1 MRLADFI
8 EANRERVVERWQRNV
23 VERLSLE
30 LDDSQLRN
38 DLPHFVDDVVEALR
52 DPDGRWPHVEGAE
65 KHGRQRM
72 RVGVNIGTLTEEMTL
87 VGATIA
93 ELADEDGED
102 VSNKNLLRMMNIIG
116 RGASASVGAYAK
128 LRDRELAKQAADHF
142 SFIAHEIRNPLHSAR
157 LAAQLVAA
165 APQAEREKHL
175 KRLDRSLS
183 QLTDLVNDSLIEAQL
198 YGEPQLNI
206 ERVAAGELLQEACD
220 DLAEQIAERNLRVET
235 KVADF
240 VLDADRKLLGSA
252 VLNVLR
258 NAVKFSRDGGRIAV
272 EARQADGRALFD
284 FKDQCGG
291 IPADFM
297 PRLFEPFVVAR
308 SAKGGSGLG
317 LLIVKQAVEAHGGSV
332 DVDNHPGEGCTFTL
346 NLPCRQ
352 EP

>member
-1 MRLADFI
+1 LI
-8 EANRERVVERWQRNV
+8 
-23 VERLSLE
+23 
-30 LDDSQLRN
+30 
-38 DLPHFVDDVVEALR
+38 
-52 DPDGRWPHVEGAE
+52 
-65 KHGRQRM
+65 
-72 RVGVNIGTLTEEMTL
+72 
-87 VGATIA
+87 
-93 ELADEDGED
+93 
-102 VSNKNLLRMMNIIG
+102 
-116 RGASASVGAYAK
+116 
-128 LRDRELAKQAADHF
+128 
-142 SFIAHEIRNPLHSAR
+142 
-157 LAAQLVAA
+157 AA
-165 APQAEREKHL
+165 APEAEREKHL
-175 KRLDRSLS
+175 KRLDRSLA

-198 YGEPQLNI
+198 YGEPQLNV
-206 ERVAAGELLQEACD
+206 ERVAARELVRETCD
-220 DLAEQIAERNLRVET
+220 DLADQIAERNLRVET

-240 VLDADRKLLGSA
+240 LLDADPKLLGSA

-272 EARQADGRALFD
+272 ETRQADGRALFD